1 MVSAWQHCE
10 NAAPSTKEVDMPER
24 RASEVVRKAFS
35 AYERGDRKLVE
46 AVLADDFIFSSPPDP
61 HLDRAGYFERCWP
74 NNETIKTFRFE
85 KTLED
90 DGEVFV
96 TYELE
101 KTDGSRGRNTEF
113 FVVED
118 GKIKSEDVYFGPSL

>member
-1 MVSAWQHCE
+1 MTT
-10 NAAPSTKEVDMPER
+10 TKATEIVR
-24 RASEVVRKAFS
+24 RVFS
-35 AYERGDRKLVE
+35 AYERNDRDQAE
-46 AVLADDFIFSSPPDP
+46 AVLADDFTFSSPPDP

-74 NNETIKTFRFE
+74 NSKAIKAYRFQ
-85 KTLED
+85 KIIED

-101 KTDGSRGRNTEF
+101 KTDGTRGRNTEF

-118 GKIKSEDVYFGPSL
+118 DKITRCDVYFGPSL